1 MLDLIDIL
9 LEAIFEEGLLG
20 PILFIFIVVKIF
32 KKQKKKA
39 AKAQQQLGPAVQ
51 APKPE
56 PAKVT
61 QPYAPAQPI
70 VAPAISFGD
79 VPGQVIAPTVHPH
92 VEPDCDTHDIPGSLG
107 ETSEEGKDPCHEE
120 QLIHT
125 RQAVEAPAE
134 ETAQPLQWSGNNM
147 MKAVI
152 MQEVLTRPCQRRA
165 RR

>member
-39 AKAQQQLGPAVQ
+39 EKAQQQLGPSMQ
-51 APKPE
+51 AAKPR
-56 PAKVT
+56 PAAAP

-92 VEPDCDTHDIPGSLG
+92 VEPDCDTHDMPGSLG
-107 ETSEEGKDPCHEE
+107 VTSEEGKDPCHDE

-125 RQAVEAPAE
+125 RQALEVPAE
-134 ETAQPLQWSGNNM
+134 ETAQPFPWSGENM

>member
-39 AKAQQQLGPAVQ
+39 EKAQQQLGPSMPAAKPRPA
-51 APKPE
+51 AP
-56 PAKVT
+56 

-79 VPGQVIAPTVHPH
+79 VPGQVIAPTVHAH
-92 VEPDCDTHDIPGSLG
+92 VEPDCDTHDMPGSLG
-107 ETSEEGKDPCHEE
+107 VTSEEGKDPCHDE

-125 RQAVEAPAE
+125 RQALIVPAE
-134 ETAQPLQWSGNNM
+134 ETAQSLPWSGENM

>member
-1 MLDLIDIL
+1 M
-9 LEAIFEEGLLG
+9 EAIFEEGLLA
-20 PILFIFIVVKIF
+20 PILIISIVASIIKN
-32 KKQKKKA
+32 QRKKA
-39 AKAQQQLGPAVQ
+39 EKVKQQLGPAVQ
-51 APKPE
+51 AAKPR
-56 PAKVT
+56 PAAAP

-79 VPGQVIAPTVHPH
+79 VPGQVIAPTVHAH
-92 VEPDCDTHDIPGSLG
+92 VEPDCDTHDMPGSLG
-107 ETSEEGKDPCHEE
+107 VTSEEGKDPCHDE

-125 RQAVEAPAE
+125 RQAAEVPAA
-134 ETAQPLQWSGNNM
+134 ETAQPFQWSGENM